1 MTHYSLDTKSCKELG
16 TLLAKF
22 DYCVVTQCARH
33 PFEGMYL
40 DIPST
45 DLTSFRAISNSISSV
60 TFLPNKLSNH
70 LPPIIAVKI
79 VRSPCGK
86 LHELKTTPSNGEFSE
101 EDTRNPKASWL
112 NFCPVH
118 SKFTSPTVTHSM
130 DVRILA
136 RSGCAFFLLN
146 WPHHDTAVFSKF

>member
-101 EDTRNPKASWL
+101 EGTRKPKATWL
-112 NFCPVH
+112 NLCPVH
-118 SKFTSPTVTHSM
+118 SKFTSPTVTHS
-130 DVRILA
+130 IK
-136 RSGCAFFLLN
+136 
-146 WPHHDTAVFSKF
+146 HEQFSKIRMRFFY